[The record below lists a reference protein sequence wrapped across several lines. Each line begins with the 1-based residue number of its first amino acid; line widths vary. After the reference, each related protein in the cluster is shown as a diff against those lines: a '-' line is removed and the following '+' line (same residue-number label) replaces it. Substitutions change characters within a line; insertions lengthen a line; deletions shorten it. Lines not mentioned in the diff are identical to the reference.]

1 MRRSGM
7 PQWLVVL
14 MVLAGLIF
22 LGPPALGLLAGLIG
36 ITIGLVAVAIKF
48 GVIALGIYAAVLLL
62 KALFGGPERRPVAPP
77 SIESIHEAALA
88 RDEEEMRRLD
98 AELERVMAQ
107 QKSL

>member
-1 MRRSGM
+1 M

-14 MVLAGLIF
+14 MVLAGLVF

-48 GVIALGIYAAVLLL
+48 GIIALGIYAAVLVL
-62 KALFGGPERRPVAPP
+62 KALFGGPERRRVAPP
-77 SIESIHEAALA
+77 SIDSIHEAALA

-98 AELERVMAQ
+98 AELARVMAQ